1 MELVEKE
8 IVISSELS
16 QLLPNVKISPLRLG
30 SSNGVQAVHY
40 FISPHNHDLLNSE
53 YYYDG
58 ELQFVHFTK
67 LSSIQSILSEKH
79 IRLYN
84 LNNLSDPREYSY
96 AGKLNLFNSKIRLNA
111 KENIYILS
119 MCKEQVLR
127 DKNIGFEFN
136 LWRLYGDNGFGVAVI
151 LGFSQNKPSNWKD
164 YFLSKIHYGASSREK
179 LVRINDLIKKY
190 EKESP
195 GISIDLGQLVCFHKS
210 NLYSL
215 EEEIRLLFDNREKNI
230 LSATQY
236 RNSKNELVSPIIKDD
251 IVKSVSSSK
260 KIKYLELPIFYNSYD
275 TVSEDNKVPIP
286 KIESII
292 LGYQYK
298 KPYSVIGKLQSLCL
312 KQLGY
317 LPQIIPSRLV
327 KYYHDK

>member
-1 MELVEKE
+1 
-8 IVISSELS
+8 
-16 QLLPNVKISPLRLG
+16 
-30 SSNGVQAVHY
+30 
-40 FISPHNHDLLNSE
+40 
-53 YYYDG
+53 
-58 ELQFVHFTK
+58 
-67 LSSIQSILSEKH
+67 
-79 IRLYN
+79 
-84 LNNLSDPREYSY
+84 
-96 AGKLNLFNSKIRLNA
+96 
-111 KENIYILS
+111 